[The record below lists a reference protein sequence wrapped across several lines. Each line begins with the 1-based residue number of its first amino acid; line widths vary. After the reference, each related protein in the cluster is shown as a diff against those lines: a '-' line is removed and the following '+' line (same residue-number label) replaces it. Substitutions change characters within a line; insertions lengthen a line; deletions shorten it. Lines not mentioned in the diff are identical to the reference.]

1 MYKRQAESNSAGIT
15 TISTEIEHDLNA
27 ITNLTVTVPGSAY
40 GANTI
45 LYNQALTGAGTSGGG
60 ATVKVRTGTGGTIT
74 AVEIVDGGAS
84 YGIGQTLAVGGGT
97 DGVVQVTGINAAV
110 DNVIQVVGVG
120 SVDDRTNGAFN
131 GLYKV
136 TSVPSTK
143 SVTYTHVAQ
152 GQTAGSTAGIYTGPV
167 LSLIHI

>member
-1 MYKRQAESNSAGIT
+1 MS
-15 TISTEIEHDLNA
+15 
-27 ITNLTVTVPGSAY
+27 
-40 GANTI
+40 
-45 LYNQALTGAGTSGGG
+45 
-60 ATVKVRTGTGGTIT
+60 
-74 AVEIVDGGAS
+74 
-84 YGIGQTLAVGGGT
+84 GGGT
-97 DGVVQVTGINAAV
+97 DGVVRVEELMHAV

-152 GQTAGSTAGIYTGPV
+152 GQTSGSTAGIYTGFPV
-167 LSLIHI
+167 RTTSGIFTLLDEKHWN

>member
-1 MYKRQAESNSAGIT
+1 MYKRQ
-15 TISTEIEHDLNA
+15 
-27 ITNLTVTVPGSAY
+27 
-40 GANTI
+40 
-45 LYNQALTGAGTSGGG
+45 
-60 ATVKVRTGTGGTIT
+60 
-74 AVEIVDGGAS
+74 
-84 YGIGQTLAVGGGT
+84 VGGGT
-97 DGVVQVTGINAAV
+97 DGVVEVTGINAAV

-167 LSLIHI
+167 STTSGIFTLLDEKIGISNIAGVAGTTLSGIVTVTTSVNHNLAVGNKIKVAGLVGSAATVYNGFDFIVKEKVSNTCLLYTSDAADES